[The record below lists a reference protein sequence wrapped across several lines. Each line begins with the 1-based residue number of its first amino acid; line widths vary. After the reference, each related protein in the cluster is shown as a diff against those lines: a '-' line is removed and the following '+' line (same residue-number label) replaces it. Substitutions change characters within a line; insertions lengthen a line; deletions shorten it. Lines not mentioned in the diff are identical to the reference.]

1 MKKYAFF
8 GGSFNPPTIAHK
20 TCAETILQDFELDKL
35 FFVPVGDRYKKDGLI
50 NEKYRYEMLKL
61 ICKENQKLD
70 VCDIE
75 LNTNINYKAID
86 VFRLIKNKYKN
97 DEIYF
102 IMGAD
107 NFENILNWKEYRE
120 LISNYRFILLN
131 RNKINLEK
139 LICQNEIL
147 NKYRNNFYCINNMKE
162 IEISSTFIRNKIKIG
177 EIELIKDML
186 DVNVLQYIEK
196 NELYK

>member
-20 TCAETILQDFELDKL
+20 TCAETILQELELDKL
-35 FFVPVGDRYKKDGLI
+35 FFVPVGDGYKKDGLI

-75 LNTNINYKAID
+75 LSTNINYKAID
-86 VFRLIKNKYKN
+86 VFRLIKNKYKS

-107 NFENILNWKEYRE
+107 NFENILNWKDCKE
-120 LISNYRFILLN
+120 LISDYRFILLN

-162 IEISSTFIRNKIKIG
+162 IEISSTFIRNKIKID
-177 EIELIKDML
+177 EIEIIKDML
-186 DVNVLQYIEK
+186 DANVLQYIEK
-196 NELYK
+196 NALYK

>member
-20 TCAETILQDFELDKL
+20 TCAEKILQELKLDKL
-35 FFVPVGDRYKKDGLI
+35 FFVPVGDGYKKEGLI

-75 LNTNINYKAID
+75 LSTSINYKAID
-86 VFRLIKNKYKN
+86 VFRLIKNKYKD

-107 NFENILNWKEYRE
+107 NFENILSWKDCKE

-147 NKYRNNFYCINNMKE
+147 NKYRNNFYCINNIKE
-162 IEISSTFIRNKIKIG
+162 IEISSTFIRNKIKID

-186 DVNVLQYIEK
+186 DANVLQYIEK

>member
-20 TCAETILQDFELDKL
+20 TCAEKILQELKLDKL
-35 FFVPVGDRYKKDGLI
+35 FFVPVGDGYKKDGLI

-75 LNTNINYKAID
+75 LSTSINYKAID
-86 VFRLIKNKYKN
+86 VFRLIKNKYKD

-107 NFENILNWKEYRE
+107 NFENILSWKDCKE

-147 NKYRNNFYCINNMKE
+147 NKYRNNFYCINNIKE
-162 IEISSTFIRNKIKIG
+162 IEISSTFIRNKIKID

-186 DVNVLQYIEK
+186 DANVLQYIEK

>member
-20 TCAETILQDFELDKL
+20 TCAEKILQELKLDKL
-35 FFVPVGDRYKKDGLI
+35 FFVPVGDGYKKDGLI

-61 ICKENQKLD
+61 ICKENHKLD

-75 LNTNINYKAID
+75 LSTSINYKAID
-86 VFRLIKNKYKN
+86 VFRLIKNKYKD

-107 NFENILNWKEYRE
+107 NFENILSWKDCKE

-147 NKYRNNFYCINNMKE
+147 NKYRNNFYCINNIKE
-162 IEISSTFIRNKIKIG
+162 IEISSTFIRNKIKID

-186 DVNVLQYIEK
+186 DANVLQYIEK

>member
-8 GGSFNPPTIAHK
+8 GGSFNPPTLAHK
-20 TCAETILQDFELDKL
+20 TCAETILKQLGLDKL
-35 FFVPVGDRYKKDGLI
+35 FFVPVGDAYKKHGLI

-86 VFRLIKNKYKN
+86 VFRLIKNKYKD

-107 NFENILNWKEYRE
+107 NFENILNWKNCEE
-120 LISNYRFILLN
+120 LVSNYNFILLN
-131 RNKINLEK
+131 RNNINLEK
-139 LICQNEIL
+139 IISKNEIL
-147 NKYRNNFYCINNMKE
+147 NKYSHNFYCINNMKE
-162 IEISSTFIRNKIKIG
+162 IKICSTFIREKIKVDK
-177 EIELIKDML
+177 IELIRDKL
-186 DVNVLQYIEK
+186 DINVLQYIEK

>member
-20 TCAETILQDFELDKL
+20 TCAETILQELELDKL
-35 FFVPVGDRYKKDGLI
+35 FFVPVGDGYKKDGLI

-75 LNTNINYKAID
+75 LSTNINYKAID
-86 VFRLIKNKYKN
+86 VFRLIKNKYKS

-107 NFENILNWKEYRE
+107 NFENILNWKDCKE
-120 LISNYRFILLN
+120 LISCLLYTSDAAD
-131 RNKINLEK
+131 E
-139 LICQNEIL
+139 
-147 NKYRNNFYCINNMKE
+147 
-162 IEISSTFIRNKIKIG
+162 
-177 EIELIKDML
+177 
-186 DVNVLQYIEK
+186 
-196 NELYK
+196 

>member
-20 TCAETILQDFELDKL
+20 TCAEKILQELKLDKL
-35 FFVPVGDRYKKDGLI
+35 FFVPVGDGYKKDGLI
-50 NEKYRYEMLKL
+50 NEKYRYEMLEL
-61 ICKENQKLD
+61 ICKETQKLD

-75 LNTNINYKAID
+75 LNTKINYKAID
-86 VFRLIKNKYKN
+86 VFKLIKNKYKD

-107 NFENILNWKEYRE
+107 NFEHILNWKDCKE

-162 IEISSTFIRNKIKIG
+162 IEISSTFIRNKIKTDR
-177 EIELIKDML
+177 IELIKDML
-186 DVNVLQYIEK
+186 DTNVLQYIER

>member
-20 TCAETILQDFELDKL
+20 TCAEKILQELKLDKL
-35 FFVPVGDRYKKDGLI
+35 FFVPVGDGYKKAGLI

-61 ICKENQKLD
+61 ICKESQNLD

-75 LNTNINYKAID
+75 LNTCINYKAID
-86 VFRLIKNKYKN
+86 VFRLIKNKYKD

-107 NFENILNWKEYRE
+107 NFKNILDWKDWEE
-120 LISNYRFILLN
+120 LISNYSFILLN
-131 RNKINLEK
+131 RNNINLEK
-139 LICQNEIL
+139 LIYENEIL
-147 NKYRNNFYCINNMKE
+147 NNYRNNFYCINNMKE
-162 IEISSTFIRNKIKIG
+162 IEISSTFIRNKIKVG
-177 EIELIKDML
+177 QKELIKDML
-186 DVNVLQYIEK
+186 DVNVLQYIEERK
-196 NELYK
+196 LYM

>member
-20 TCAETILQDFELDKL
+20 RCAETILQKVELDKL
-35 FFVPVGDRYKKDGLI
+35 FFVPVGNGYKKDGLI

-61 ICKENQKLD
+61 ICKENGKLD

-75 LNTNINYKAID
+75 LNKDINFKAID
-86 VFRLIKNKYKN
+86 VFRLIKNKYKE
-97 DEIYF
+97 DIIYF

-107 NFENILNWKEYRE
+107 NFKNILNWKDWEE
-120 LISNYRFILLN
+120 LISNYSFILLN
-131 RNKINLEK
+131 RNNINLEK
-139 LICQNEIL
+139 LIYENEIL
-147 NKYRNNFYCINNMKE
+147 NKYRNNFHYMNNMKE
-162 IEISSTFIRNKIKIG
+162 IEISSTFIRDKIKVG
-177 EIELIKDML
+177 EKELIKDML
-186 DVNVLQYIEK
+186 DINVLQYIEI

>member
-20 TCAETILQDFELDKL
+20 TCAEKILQELKLDKL
-35 FFVPVGDRYKKDGLI
+35 FFVPVGDGYKKDGLI
-50 NEKYRYEMLKL
+50 NEKYRYEMLEL

-75 LNTNINYKAID
+75 LSTSINYKAID
-86 VFRLIKNKYKN
+86 VFRLIKNKYKD

-107 NFENILNWKEYRE
+107 NFENILSWKDCKE

-162 IEISSTFIRNKIKIG
+162 IEISSTFIRNKIKID

-186 DVNVLQYIEK
+186 DANVLQYIEK